1 MSKTRKSK
9 TQIGKA
15 SSEISQS
22 EAASRAEPGQAL
34 GDQPETTSSLSI
46 CQDRAWQALIDG
58 GENIFLTGG
67 AGTGKSYLIRQFL
80 ARHDARLFPVL
91 ASTGAAAVLVGGR
104 TFHSFFGLGILDGGP
119 AATVERA
126 ARNRQVV
133 RRLRQIQGF
142 VVDEVSMLAGPVLR
156 VAEVIARRVRDSE
169 LPWGGLR
176 VIAVGDFAQ
185 LPPVERDSNRGGGWA
200 FNDAVWDWS
209 KFQTHWLRTQIRC
222 RDEEYMRVL
231 AKVRDGRVDDEVA
244 EYLNARTGPIET
256 EFEGTRLFPR
266 RDQTEKFNEMRLAD
280 LAGEST
286 EFPTIASGDARG
298 IETLMKQA
306 PIREV
311 LRLKV
316 GALVMLR
323 QNDPIGRFV
332 NGSTGHVRKIQVH
345 KLSIE
350 LLNGRRVELERATF
364 SLLDADGDPVATLT
378 NFPVTLAWASTIHKA
393 QGSTLDRMAVD
404 LSRLWEPGQAYV
416 ALSRLVSGADLRVAR
431 WDASSIKTDPQVVEF
446 YSRFAELAPDAVL

>member
-1 MSKTRKSK
+1 
-9 TQIGKA
+9 
-15 SSEISQS
+15 
-22 EAASRAEPGQAL
+22 
-34 GDQPETTSSLSI
+34 
-46 CQDRAWQALIDG
+46 
-58 GENIFLTGG
+58 
-67 AGTGKSYLIRQFL
+67 
-80 ARHDARLFPVL
+80 
-91 ASTGAAAVLVGGR
+91 
-104 TFHSFFGLGILDGGP
+104 
-119 AATVERA
+119 
-126 ARNRQVV
+126 
-133 RRLRQIQGF
+133 
-142 VVDEVSMLAGPVLR
+142 
-156 VAEVIARRVRDSE
+156 
-169 LPWGGLR
+169 
-176 VIAVGDFAQ
+176 
-185 LPPVERDSNRGGGWA
+185 
-200 FNDAVWDWS
+200 
-209 KFQTHWLRTQIRC
+209 
-222 RDEEYMRVL
+222 MRVL